1 LRTAD
6 EGLSPSKGVAASVET
21 ARYADPTPIIDLRP
35 YERPV
40 LRALQRNRWRAL
52 TVVVVLSDV
61 LAITAGLVL
70 ATAVRFGG
78 QTLES
83 ASPYGYWLALWVPL
97 WLVGLLAAGLYD
109 RGRTQN
115 PAEELRR
122 IVQGVTLGAA
132 ISVMASFSVR
142 FPLSR
147 AWALLA
153 WGFGLA
159 ALVVGRRIIRKTIH
173 ALRRR
178 GRLRRRA
185 LIIGA
190 DPSGQD
196 LAEAVSHAPWEG
208 LDVVGF
214 VAVEEGSWLPSG
226 EAPIVGTAERLRD
239 LTTELRVSD
248 VLVSPTVAGNGH
260 MGRVVSAL
268 DGVPVDL
275 RIAPGLEGFRPST
288 LTIHPLG
295 DRALVT
301 VERIELRPTARVIKR
316 ILDLVLGAVLLV
328 PAAIVVAV
336 CALVVR
342 IDSPGPAFFRQC
354 RVGLRGREF
363 TIWKLRTMRIDAED
377 ERSVLDARN
386 EAQGPLFKIQKDPRV
401 TRVGGFLRRTSLD
414 ELPQLINVLA
424 GHMSLV
430 GPRPPLPRE
439 VARYDDRL
447 GRRLLVKPGIT
458 GLWQVS
464 GRSSLS
470 FEEYVRY
477 DLMYVQNWS
486 IALDF
491 YILAKTI
498 PAVLFRRGAC

>member
-1 LRTAD
+1 
-6 EGLSPSKGVAASVET
+6 
-21 ARYADPTPIIDLRP
+21 
-35 YERPV
+35 
-40 LRALQRNRWRAL
+40 
-52 TVVVVLSDV
+52 
-61 LAITAGLVL
+61 
-70 ATAVRFGG
+70 
-78 QTLES
+78 
-83 ASPYGYWLALWVPL
+83 
-97 WLVGLLAAGLYD
+97 
-109 RGRTQN
+109 
-115 PAEELRR
+115 
-122 IVQGVTLGAA
+122 
-132 ISVMASFSVR
+132 
-142 FPLSR
+142 
-147 AWALLA
+147 
-153 WGFGLA
+153 
-159 ALVVGRRIIRKTIH
+159 
-173 ALRRR
+173 
-178 GRLRRRA
+178 
-185 LIIGA
+185 
-190 DPSGQD
+190 
-196 LAEAVSHAPWEG
+196 
-208 LDVVGF
+208 
-214 VAVEEGSWLPSG
+214 
-226 EAPIVGTAERLRD
+226 
-239 LTTELRVSD
+239 
-248 VLVSPTVAGNGH
+248 

-275 RIAPGLEGFRPST
+275 RIAPGLEGFRPSA

-316 ILDLVLGAVLLV
+316 VLDLVLGTVLLV
-328 PAAIVVAV
+328 PAAIVTAV

-342 IDSPGPAFFRQC
+342 LDSPGPAFFRQC

-363 TIWKLRTMRIDAED
+363 TIWKLRTMRTDAED
-377 ERSVLDARN
+377 ERSVLETRN
-386 EAQGPLFKIQKDPRV
+386 EAQGPLFKIQQDPRV

-470 FEEYVRY
+470 FEDYVRY

-491 YILAKTI
+491 YILAKTL
-498 PAVLFRRGAC
+498 PAVLFRRGAY